1 MSRSPN
7 VRRIPR
13 PFEPRDLD
21 RLAVPA
27 IISGIAEPI
36 ISLVDTAFVG
46 RLGTADLAAVGIA
59 SSFFLLVVW
68 VLAQTRSAVL
78 AVVARYYGE
87 RRLEAVAGLVPIAVW
102 MNFLLGI
109 LFLAL
114 TNLFAEGIFK
124 LYNAEGAVLEKA
136 VMYFRVR
143 SYGFPVVLATFAIT
157 GAFRGIQNLRWGM
170 WISLLGALVNL
181 ILNPPLIFGFGS
193 VEGLGIVG
201 SAWAS
206 LIAQLVMFAVAL
218 IIMRRRTSFPLF
230 PRTWRHPDLAG
241 LWLLSGNL
249 FARTIALNLCY
260 YLGNRFATGYG
271 EAYIGAHSI
280 AMQIWLFSAF
290 FIDGYA
296 AAGSSLVGRFAGAHD
311 RGSVYRVSWRVVRQ
325 SVLIGMALAGNC
337 GYGALARIGGGD
349 FRSGVVV
356 VTMGIAAYATI
367 SGPLAPLRVALL
379 PVTEA
384 AAPASY
390 AIAFETLTG
399 LPALLFAGLVALV
412 LLAIAIRG
420 TDWAA
425 FRGPAAWGALVG
437 LTVAVTWV
445 AMQWVNFR
453 SFEAVTVTGHSF
465 AAPLGETILYVMTS
479 TGSGLSFGVGSVVG
493 VVIGALLGSTRLGHF
508 RWEACDDA
516 RELGRQLVGAS
527 MMGVGAVL
535 AGGCSVG
542 QGLSGFSVLGYTAP
556 IALLSIYA
564 GARIG
569 LHVLIYGQGFRNA
582 D

>member
-1 MSRSPN
+1 MSRSSN

-13 PFEPRDLD
+13 PFAPRDLD

-87 RRLEAVAGLVPIAVW
+87 RRLEAVTGLVPIAVW

-109 LFLAL
+109 LFLVL
-114 TNLFAEGIFK
+114 TNAFAEVIFR

-181 ILNPPLIFGFGS
+181 ILNPPLIFGYGS
-193 VEGLGIVG
+193 MEGLGIVG

-206 LIAQLVMFAVAL
+206 LIAQLVMFGVAL
-218 IIMRRRTSFPLF
+218 WIMVRRTPFPLF
-230 PRTWRHPDLAG
+230 PKSWRHPDLMG

-249 FARTIALNLCY
+249 FARTIALNVCY

-280 AMQIWLFSAF
+280 AMQVWLFSAF

-296 AAGSSLVGRFAGAHD
+296 AAGSSLVGRFAGAQD
-311 RGSVYRVSWRVVRQ
+311 RGTVYRVSWRVVRQ
-325 SVLIGMALAGNC
+325 SVMIGTVLAVLYLL
-337 GYGALARIGGGD
+337 GYGWIGGIFTAD
-349 FRSGVVV
+349 PAVLALLSGVFWMVI
-356 VTMGIAAYATI
+356 VTQPINAVAFAFDGVYK
-367 SGPLAPLRVALL
+367 GLGEGRVLRNALL
-379 PVTEA
+379 
-384 AAPASY
+384 AS
-390 AIAFETLTG
+390 T
-399 LPALLFAGLVALV
+399 ALGFVPLI
-412 LLAIAIRG
+412 LLGDEWGWQLHAV
-420 TDWAA
+420 WAA
-425 FRGPAAWGALVG
+425 FLGWMLARGIL
-437 LTVAVTWV
+437 LAVHFQRNHGPQ
-445 AMQWVNFR
+445 AMRAQ
-453 SFEAVTVTGHSF
+453 
-465 AAPLGETILYVMTS
+465 
-479 TGSGLSFGVGSVVG
+479 
-493 VVIGALLGSTRLGHF
+493 
-508 RWEACDDA
+508 
-516 RELGRQLVGAS
+516 
-527 MMGVGAVL
+527 VL
-535 AGGCSVG
+535 PSD
-542 QGLSGFSVLGYTAP
+542 T
-556 IALLSIYA
+556 
-564 GARIG
+564 
-569 LHVLIYGQGFRNA
+569 
-582 D
+582 